1 MLLWLLKISFISI
14 ALILILHY
22 LYLFFKMTL
31 TVPKVKDLV
40 YRPSAKY
47 ENLLNSINN
56 ATQHAEAKAQVQAHA
71 QAQSQTQVQSQEQ
84 SHAHSQHSDFSA
96 GTSHI
101 GGDMNANVG
110 NSMENE
116 LKNYLKSLKLK
127 KISNRQ
133 SLSGELNL
141 STSNDMPKLLYSSY

>member
-22 LYLFFKMTL
+22 LYSFFKMTL

-47 ENLLNSINN
+47 ETLLNSINN
-56 ATQHAEAKAQVQAHA
+56 ATQNAQAQQAQAQVQA
-71 QAQSQTQVQSQEQ
+71 
-84 SHAHSQHSDFSA
+84 QHSAS
-96 GTSHI
+96 TSINTPI
-101 GGDMNANVG
+101 GGDMNANLPG

-127 KISNRQ
+127 KVSNRQ

-141 STSNDMPKLLYSSY
+141 SSSNDMPNLMYSSY

>member
-22 LYLFFKMTL
+22 LYSFFKMTL

-47 ENLLNSINN
+47 ETLLNSINN
-56 ATQHAEAKAQVQAHA
+56 ATQNAQAQAQVQAQV
-71 QAQSQTQVQSQEQ
+71 QAQ
-84 SHAHSQHSDFSA
+84 HSAS
-96 GTSHI
+96 TSINTPI
-101 GGDMNANVG
+101 GGDMNANLPG

-127 KISNRQ
+127 KVSNRQ

-141 STSNDMPKLLYSSY
+141 SSSNDMPNLMYSSY

>member
-22 LYLFFKMTL
+22 LYSFFKMTL

-47 ENLLNSINN
+47 ETLLNSINN
-56 ATQHAEAKAQVQAHA
+56 ATQNAQAQAQVQAQV
-71 QAQSQTQVQSQEQ
+71 QAQ
-84 SHAHSQHSDFSA
+84 HSAS
-96 GTSHI
+96 TSINTPI
-101 GGDMNANVG
+101 GGDMNTNLPG

-127 KISNRQ
+127 KVSNRQ

-141 STSNDMPKLLYSSY
+141 SSSNDMPNLMYSSY

>member
-22 LYLFFKMTL
+22 LYSFFKMTL

-56 ATQHAEAKAQVQAHA
+56 AKAQGQLQPSQAQAHGQS
-71 QAQSQTQVQSQEQ
+71 QAQSQSQE
-84 SHAHSQHSDFSA
+84 HSDFSA

-127 KISNRQ
+127 KVSNRQ

-141 STSNDMPKLLYSSY
+141 SSSNDMPKLMYSSY

>member
-22 LYLFFKMTL
+22 LYSFFKMTL

-47 ENLLNSINN
+47 ETLLNSINN
-56 ATQHAEAKAQVQAHA
+56 ATQNAQAQA
-71 QAQSQTQVQSQEQ
+71 QAQSHSQT
-84 SHAHSQHSDFSA
+84 QHSDFSA
-96 GTSHI
+96 GTSTNTAI

-127 KISNRQ
+127 KVSNRQ

-141 STSNDMPKLLYSSY
+141 SSSNDMPNLMYSSY

>member
-22 LYLFFKMTL
+22 LYSFFKMTL

-47 ENLLNSINN
+47 ETLLNSINN
-56 ATQHAEAKAQVQAHA
+56 ATQNAQAQAQVQA
-71 QAQSQTQVQSQEQ
+71 
-84 SHAHSQHSDFSA
+84 QHSAS
-96 GTSHI
+96 TSINTPI
-101 GGDMNANVG
+101 GGDMNTNLPG

-127 KISNRQ
+127 KVSNRQ

-141 STSNDMPKLLYSSY
+141 SSSNDMPNLMYSSY

>member
-22 LYLFFKMTL
+22 LYSFFKMTL

-47 ENLLNSINN
+47 ETLLNSINN
-56 ATQHAEAKAQVQAHA
+56 ATQNAQAQAQAQVQA
-71 QAQSQTQVQSQEQ
+71 
-84 SHAHSQHSDFSA
+84 QHSAS
-96 GTSHI
+96 TSIHTPI
-101 GGDMNANVG
+101 GGDMNANLPG

-127 KISNRQ
+127 KVSNRQ

-141 STSNDMPKLLYSSY
+141 SSSNDMPNLMYSSY

>member
-22 LYLFFKMTL
+22 LYSFFKMTL

-56 ATQHAEAKAQVQAHA
+56 ASQHAQAKAQAQTQG
-71 QAQSQTQVQSQEQ
+71 QAQTQSQAQE
-84 SHAHSQHSDFSA
+84 HSDFSA

-127 KISNRQ
+127 KVSNRQ

-141 STSNDMPKLLYSSY
+141 SSSNDMPKLMYSSY

>member
-22 LYLFFKMTL
+22 LYSFFKMTL

-47 ENLLNSINN
+47 ETLLNSINN
-56 ATQHAEAKAQVQAHA
+56 ATQNAQAQAQVQA
-71 QAQSQTQVQSQEQ
+71 
-84 SHAHSQHSDFSA
+84 QHSAS
-96 GTSHI
+96 TSINTPI
-101 GGDMNANVG
+101 GGDMNANLPG

-127 KISNRQ
+127 KVSNRQ

-141 STSNDMPKLLYSSY
+141 SSSNDMPNLMYSSY